1 MNASPLPIGDAT
13 TTMNAMPSLSAKVN
27 ASANI
32 DKTAQSFEE
41 MFATQLLQ
49 PMFESVGVNP
59 TFGGGHGEEV
69 MRSFLTQEY
78 GKLVAKTGK
87 LGIAAQ
93 VKTQMLRA
101 QESANGHKTATL
113 PPAATI
119 AYANATAQG
128 GNNVSIQ

>member
-1 MNASPLPIGDAT
+1 MTASLLPTGDIT
-13 TTMNAMPSLSAKVN
+13 TTMNALPLSAKPN
-27 ASANI
+27 TAAI

-49 PMFESVGVNP
+49 PMFASVGVNP

-78 GKLVAKTGK
+78 GKLVAKSGK

-93 VKTQMLRA
+93 VKTEMLRA
-101 QESANGHKTATL
+101 QE
-113 PPAATI
+113 AATRH
-119 AYANATAQG
+119 ATSSVASNSYVQG
-128 GNNVSIQ
+128 GTNVAIQ